1 MEILNAVPKVIK
13 DETVRIN
20 KYTILERKKCK
31 LFYIH
36 LFRHPLTTV
45 HDQRD
50 SFNIHS
56 SIDNKHYERT
66 LYKLCFVITRIQ
78 NMDGIIATP
87 RNYDRVDKNACR
99 FIICNRCN
107 YSQELC
113 TFLPLLLLFVFIYIV
128 VGDPIIKNE
137 E

>member
-1 MEILNAVPKVIK
+1 MEIINAVPKVIK

-50 SFNIHS
+50 SFNIHLAQLT
-56 SIDNKHYERT
+56 INIMKEH
-66 LYKLCFVITRIQ
+66 
-78 NMDGIIATP
+78 
-87 RNYDRVDKNACR
+87 
-99 FIICNRCN
+99 FINCVL
-107 YSQELC
+107 S
-113 TFLPLLLLFVFIYIV
+113 LPESKIWT
-128 VGDPIIKNE
+128 E
-137 E
+137 